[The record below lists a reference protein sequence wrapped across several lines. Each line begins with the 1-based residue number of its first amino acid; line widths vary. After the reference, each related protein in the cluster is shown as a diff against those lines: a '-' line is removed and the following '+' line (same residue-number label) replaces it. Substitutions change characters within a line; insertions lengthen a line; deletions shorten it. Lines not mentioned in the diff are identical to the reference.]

1 MVSSSYDKHRAL
13 PTRWQLCR
21 HEQASF
27 RCVLAALLGRPNE
40 SDRQAHAGRAMLRRE
55 YKQSQPSCRPSRHK
69 LPLPDLACCIVRRRP
84 DSARGRSLCRR
95 DVWRLAHNV
104 FLLSRIAWSEILYVS
119 SNEHVVQD
127 MYLVSLPAG
136 SRQGGNKGRGVV
148 DS

>member
-1 MVSSSYDKHRAL
+1 
-13 PTRWQLCR
+13 
-21 HEQASF
+21 
-27 RCVLAALLGRPNE
+27 
-40 SDRQAHAGRAMLRRE
+40 
-55 YKQSQPSCRPSRHK
+55 
-69 LPLPDLACCIVRRRP
+69 
-84 DSARGRSLCRR
+84 
-95 DVWRLAHNV
+95 V